1 MSNDRY
7 PERQVVRLMV
17 MSEARDARCA
27 VHRSLAPWQ
36 APCSTPRP
44 MTAKPKVL
52 LVEDNADVRRLY
64 AIGLNQ
70 RGFEVKLAANG
81 AEAVDRVQT
90 ERPDF
95 ILLDW
100 LMPLMDGREVLEKIE
115 TQGGADDIDIIV
127 ISGQPAPNAL
137 PPRIRTWLTKPLTV
151 DELVHELTRR
161 QVQQVG

>member
-1 MSNDRY
+1 
-7 PERQVVRLMV
+7 
-17 MSEARDARCA
+17 
-27 VHRSLAPWQ
+27 
-36 APCSTPRP
+36 
-44 MTAKPKVL
+44 MTGKPKVL
-52 LVEDNADVRRLY
+52 LVEDNPDVRRLY

-100 LMPLMDGREVLEKIE
+100 LMPLMDGREVLEKIG
-115 TQGGADDIDIIV
+115 TQDGSDEIDIIV
-127 ISGQPAPNAL
+127 ISGQPAPMAL

-151 DELVHELTRR
+151 DELVHELMRGDESSPLHSQVR
-161 QVQQVG
+161 QVG